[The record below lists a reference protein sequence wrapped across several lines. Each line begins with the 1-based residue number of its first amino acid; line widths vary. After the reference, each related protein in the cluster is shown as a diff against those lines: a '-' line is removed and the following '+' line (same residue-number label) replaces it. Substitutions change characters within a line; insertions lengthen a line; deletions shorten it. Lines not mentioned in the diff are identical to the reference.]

1 MQNTVII
8 VPDILNHFDLPQI
21 AASPAGR
28 KLTMGGPV
36 DHMKHAVDPDA
47 VKGTYAATDA
57 AFARAGG
64 AFQIVE
70 SSGGLNEAA

>member
-1 MQNTVII
+1 
-8 VPDILNHFDLPQI
+8 
-21 AASPAGR
+21 
-28 KLTMGGPV
+28 MGGPV

-57 AFARAGG
+57 AFARARG
-64 AFQIVE
+64 AFRIVE